1 MKNISL
7 LFIFIMGC
15 MVFACDEEPIGQQPL
30 DKVAP
35 GPVSNVTV
43 TNVPGGAIL
52 NYTVPGD
59 EDLLYVKAVYSRK
72 AGETS
77 ESRTSLYRDSL
88 KVEGFGSTGT
98 RQVQVIAVDRSRNES
113 APVSVTIDPL
123 EPEVNVIGN
132 SLDLASDFGGVH
144 AYWENPGRADIS
156 ITILQEDSASDYVP
170 IETFYSSVASGDG
183 AVRGMDT
190 IQANF
195 GVFVQDH
202 WGNTSERKYYSLTP
216 IYETLFDR
224 LKFSN
229 ATVPGDGPHYTGGG
243 WVLTNIW
250 DGVKGNDSGYSSAG
264 GQGVWPQ
271 SITIDLGVLG
281 QISRIR
287 LYQRMGTYTF
297 NEGNP
302 KLFEV
307 WGCAVLDA
315 TGAWD
320 NWIKLMDCESI
331 KPSGLPQGQNSNED
345 LLVASEG
352 EDFINSPLNPK
363 VRYIRLKIL
372 RTWAGGDNLQINEI
386 EVFGDNR

>member
-1 MKNISL
+1 
-7 LFIFIMGC
+7 
-15 MVFACDEEPIGQQPL
+15 
-30 DKVAP
+30 
-35 GPVSNVTV
+35 
-43 TNVPGGAIL
+43 
-52 NYTVPGD
+52 
-59 EDLLYVKAVYSRK
+59 
-72 AGETS
+72 
-77 ESRTSLYRDSL
+77 
-88 KVEGFGSTGT
+88 VEGFGSTGT

-123 EPEVNVIGN
+123 EPEVHVIGN

-156 ITILQEDSASDYVP
+156 IVILQEDSTSEYVP

-190 IQANF
+190 IPSNF

-202 WGNTSERKYYSLTP
+202 WGNTSQTKYYGLTP

-224 LKFSN
+224 LKFSD

-243 WVLTNIW
+243 WSLSNTWN
-250 DGVKGNDSGYSSAG
+250 GVKGNDSGYSSNG

-287 LYQRMGTYTF
+287 LYQRMGSYTF
-297 NEGNP
+297 GEGNP

-315 TGAWD
+315 TGSWD
-320 NWIKLMDCESI
+320 SWTKLMDCESI
-331 KPSGLPQGQNSNED
+331 KPSGLPMGQNSNED
-345 LLVASEG
+345 LLVASDG

-372 RTWAGGDNLQINEI
+372 RTWAGGDNFQINEI